1 MLVALAEDQ
10 SYVMLTHKLSRVALQ
25 RLREAQRFFCPQC
38 KEPLLLKIGQVKI
51 PHFAHRKNSQC
62 DSLFTEG
69 ESQAHL
75 LGKQQLFTLFQRLEL
90 EVKLEPY
97 LKDLQQRPD
106 LLVTK
111 NNQQYAIEFQCSR
124 LVKDRFIERTKGYK
138 EHGITPVWILNTPS
152 EKYKQQGLIKISIN
166 HYQYLFLKRTGR
178 PFLMSYDVE
187 RQTFYYIN
195 HLIFFQGQQYFGFG
209 QSIPLSQ
216 QAFPFYVPQ
225 RLAFDLF
232 QTLFA
237 RYKQEN
243 TQYLHARLMFSRG
256 GVQDDL
262 LRAMYELRLS
272 RDNLPPFIGVMI
284 KGQESMTKPAVE
296 WQILLFYYI
305 FLYRFTFSGLTDD
318 IVFYF
323 LDWANLSTTK
333 QAQQTVT
340 RYVRLLV
347 QLKIEGASSNIDEGL
362 LIKHVYDELFAIE

>member
-138 EHGITPVWILNTPS
+138 AHGITPVWILNTPS
-152 EKYKQQGLIKISIN
+152 EKYRQQGLIKISIN

-216 QAFPFYVPQ
+216 QVFPFYVPQ

-272 RDNLPPFIGVMI
+272 RDNLPLFIGVMI
-284 KGQESMTKPAVE
+284 NGQESMTKPAVE